1 MTAILPPESEEITA
15 TEAARRLRVTVPT
28 VRRLPIPYRQLVK
41 RGRIFYRISDIEEY
55 VKSCNFNQVVL

>member
-28 VRRLPIPYRQLVK
+28 VRRLPIPYRQLVN
-41 RGRIFYRISDIEEY
+41 RGRVFYRISDIESFVESR
-55 VKSCNFNQVVL
+55 KFKK